1 MDRKSVMAW
10 LEGLAQDDW
19 RMFHSDSEV
28 QEIARSALELIT
40 SDYIHEVAKQF
51 RRPIVLCK
59 DCIHRGD
66 KHKCILAFVADKQD
80 FPYFFYDN
88 RGEWFCAD
96 GKHRD

>member
-1 MDRKSVMAW
+1 MAW

-19 RMFHSDSEV
+19 RMYHSDSEV

-59 DCIHRGD
+59 DCKWRGHED
-66 KHKCILAFVADKQD
+66 DSTKWIPCLAIRTNND
-80 FPYFFYDN
+80 
-88 RGEWFCAD
+88 WFCAD
-96 GKHRD
+96 GE

>member
-51 RRPIVLCK
+51 RRPIVRCK
-59 DCIHRGD
+59 DCKWH
-66 KHKCILAFVADKQD
+66 
-80 FPYFFYDN
+80 DN
-88 RGEWFCAD
+88 PDESTKWLPCMEIRTLNNWFCAD
-96 GKHRD
+96 GER